1 MLITK
6 GGLCCAVSTVLV
18 LVIRVIIFF
27 ATQTCCFESFN
38 AAVHIMKIIQY
49 LILGMSPPLP
59 PLLFSCFSYISYISY
74 ISSNISS
81 SVSYNHTYHPISHP
95 RYVTALAAASVF
107 LFFIHIIH
115 IIHIIQHL
123 ILGILQSYI
132 SSDIASSVSYR
143 PRRRFCFP
151 VFIHV
156 EAHFFYSRVRTY
168 ICFFFTCV
176 LCTYI
181 CGGALYT

>member
-59 PLLFSCFSYISYISY
+59 PLLFSCFSYISYIS
-74 ISSNISS
+74 S
-81 SVSYNHTYHPISHP
+81 
-95 RYVTALAAASVF
+95 TALAAASVF